1 MGARAVTSDV
11 ALLICV
17 HCGQNAERHHHRE
30 GPGPVGKGMGGT
42 PHEHLPEI
50 PLCRTAHNLV
60 HANELQLSLDGDIAT
75 GTENGMVVF
84 ERGVTVRDDHDD
96 SRFWSDER
104 LASAW
109 ALGEG
114 LAQDGFE
121 YQCNAAFEFYRR
133 YRGQPDW
140 SNRVAEI
147 LSDTNGQYVHPREVY
162 RRIKLYVRF
171 NNDWTTY
178 RRLGKTLALAVAE
191 SDDSDAALEVAQT
204 ARDEGGRTATEIIR
218 SIRGEEQPKP
228 KTCPKCGWK
237 PGDVL

>member
-1 MGARAVTSDV
+1 MVSD
-11 ALLICV
+11 LNQPCV
-17 HCGQNAERHHHRE
+17 HCGQHSELHHHRE
-30 GPGPVGKGMGGT
+30 GPGPVGKGSGGLG

-50 PLCRTAHNLV
+50 PLCRKAHNLV

-75 GTENGMVVF
+75 GRENGMVVF
-84 ERGVTVRDDHDD
+84 ERGVEVRDEHDD

-133 YRGQPDW
+133 YRGQERW
-140 SNRVAEI
+140 YERVAEI
-147 LSDTNGQYVHPREVY
+147 LSDNNGLYVHPREVY
-162 RRIKLYVRF
+162 RRIKLYVAF
-171 NNDWTTY
+171 KDDWTIY

-191 SDDSDAALEVAQT
+191 NPEPEKALEIAE
-204 ARDEGGRTATEIIR
+204 AAKDEGGRTSTSIIR
-218 SIRGEEQPKP
+218 EIRGQAEPEPKL
-228 KTCPKCGWK
+228 CPHCG
-237 PGDVL
+237 GEL